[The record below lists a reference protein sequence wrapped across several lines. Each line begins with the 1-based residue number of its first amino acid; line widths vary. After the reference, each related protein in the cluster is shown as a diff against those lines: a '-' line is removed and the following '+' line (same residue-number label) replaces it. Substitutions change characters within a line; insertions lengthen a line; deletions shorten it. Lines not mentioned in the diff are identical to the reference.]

1 MLEWLCGLNA
11 LRVLAQV
18 SAAEQIVG
26 RERNQR
32 ISYRQLIRSA
42 VASRR
47 VNSTV
52 RRLKQPYSHTTWAAR
67 SAAGLDF
74 VRLNLEVAVIDEKS
88 VLVIGLEPTLIDFSG
103 PDFAATGMDAT
114 KVLAGLKSSEDELTR
129 LGYSVQMC
137 LTDFGET
144 AEAVL
149 QSQLKQKQFDCIMI
163 GAGIRTI
170 PNYTILFEK
179 IINVVHEHAP
189 QAKLCFNTKPS
200 DTADAVQRWL

>member
-1 MLEWLCGLNA
+1 MEIEWN
-11 LRVLAQV
+11 
-18 SAAEQIVG
+18 
-26 RERNQR
+26 
-32 ISYRQLIRSA
+32 RSPLKR
-42 VASRR
+42 S
-47 VNSTV
+47 V

-67 SAAGLDF
+67 SAVGLDF
-74 VRLNLEVAVIDEKS
+74 VRLNLEVAVINEKS

-129 LGYSVQMC
+129 LGYIVQMC

-149 QSQLKQKQFDCIMI
+149 QSQLKQKQFDCIML

-170 PNYTILFEK
+170 PNNTILFEK
-179 IINVVHEHAP
+179 LINVVHEHAP